1 MRVEQELAAAA
12 PRTDT
17 LLSIGVFDGVHA
29 GHRHL
34 LEHLQ
39 LRSRDN
45 GLLSGVVSFD
55 PHPQSVLH
63 PDSELPWLSDVD
75 DRVRLIRKLGID
87 LVVVLTFDHETALLT
102 AQQFLARVKTHL
114 RMRGIV
120 VGPDFAL
127 GRGREG
133 SIDQLRMLGDQLGFS
148 VEVVPPY
155 TMNGEVV
162 SSTLIRQALAE
173 GNTRKVQLLM
183 GRYFHVGGTVITA
196 DKRGRE
202 LGFPTANIDIR
213 PQQALPG
220 DGIYA
225 TIAHV
230 LDRQFAAATYVGTR
244 PTFGDTRRMVE
255 SYLLDYEGNLYGTEM
270 KLEFVERMRSDERF
284 PSPGELKKQI
294 ERDVQQVRATLAEDL
309 R

>member
-1 MRVEQELAAAA
+1 MRVEQELAAVA

-17 LLSIGVFDGVHA
+17 LLTIGVFDAVHA

-34 LEHLQ
+34 LEHLK
-39 LRSRDN
+39 LRAGDN
-45 GLLSGVVSFD
+45 ALLSGVVSFD

-63 PDSELPWLSDVD
+63 PYSELPWLSDVD
-75 DRVRLIRKLGID
+75 DRVRSIRELGID
-87 LVVVLTFDHETALLT
+87 LVVVLTFDQETALLT
-102 AQQFLARVKTHL
+102 AQQFLTKVRTHL
-114 RMRGIV
+114 RMRGII

-133 SIDQLRMLGDQLGFS
+133 SIDQLRVLGHQLGFG

-173 GNTRKVQLLM
+173 GNTRKVRLLM
-183 GRYFHVGGTVITA
+183 GRYFHVGGTVVTA

-202 LGFPTANIDIR
+202 LGFPTANIDIK

-230 LDRQFAAATYVGTR
+230 LDRRFASATYVGTR

-255 SYLLDYEGNLYGTEM
+255 SYLLDYEGDLYGREM
-270 KLEFVERMRSDERF
+270 KLEFVQRMRSDERF
-284 PSPGELKKQI
+284 PSPEELKRQI
-294 ERDVQQVRATLAEDL
+294 ERDVQQVKAVLAEDL